1 MYCSERG
8 RLISKNLGKI
18 LTTEGN
24 TAVLRW
30 LSRKPWNYLKALTEC
45 FKVEFLE
52 RNHKNSPPRE

>member
-1 MYCSERG
+1 
-8 RLISKNLGKI
+8 
-18 LTTEGN
+18 
-24 TAVLRW
+24 VLRW